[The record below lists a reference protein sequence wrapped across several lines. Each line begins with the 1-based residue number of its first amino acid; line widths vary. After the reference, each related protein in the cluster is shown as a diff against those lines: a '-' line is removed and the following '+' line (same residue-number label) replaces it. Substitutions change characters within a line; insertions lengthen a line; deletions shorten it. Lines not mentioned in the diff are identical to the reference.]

1 MPISDFVARLRVHVG
16 NELLLLPSVCAI
28 VFDADDRL
36 LVALHD
42 NGTWAPPG
50 GAVEPDER
58 PVDAIVREVRE
69 ELNVDVAVRG
79 LLGTYGGPEFRVRYA
94 NGDEVAY
101 VISAYVCEIVG
112 GRLTPDEAEI
122 TDVRFVHRD
131 ELSALHLSP
140 WTAVVLPEAFAER
153 ATTTSR

>member
-1 MPISDFVARLRVHVG
+1 MSDFVARLRAHVG
-16 NELLLLPSVCAI
+16 SELLLLPSVCAI
-28 VFDADDRL
+28 VFDTDDRV

-58 PVDAIVREVRE
+58 PVDAVVREVRE

-79 LLGTYGGPEFRVRYA
+79 LLGTFGGPEFRVTYT
-94 NGDEVAY
+94 NGDQVAY

-112 GRLTPDEAEI
+112 GQLTPDGSEI
-122 TDVRFVHRD
+122 SDVRFVHRD
-131 ELSALHLSP
+131 ELPLLQLSP
-140 WTAVVLPEAFAER
+140 WTKVVLPEAFADR
-153 ATTTSR
+153 ATTNSR